1 MVQALD
7 TALRVQ
13 GTMPQAQGTTLR
25 VQDTMPQA
33 QDTMPQAQDTM
44 LPTVSL
50 EGAGAEVEEDS
61 QVNTQFKLKSFFHS
75 CYKIQT
81 LLTITF

>member
-25 VQDTMPQA
+25 V

-61 QVNTQFKLKSFFHS
+61 QVNTQFKLKSFFIAVT
-75 CYKIQT
+75 K
-81 LLTITF
+81 FKPF